1 MKSNGKDSKGVTA
14 TGTEIDESTGNSK
27 KAKKVSYEKQLDD
40 ISKELRSKSANNA
53 QGKGARKL
61 KPERELV
68 LLEQK
73 CILLLKLKRHKEV
86 VDDGYSIIGRLG
98 PNITVY
104 KCILIAL
111 VRLGK
116 VRTLGFCF
124 EYFHNLHLHHYR
136 IFYYV

>member
-1 MKSNGKDSKGVTA
+1 MKSNGKESKGVTA
-14 TGTEIDESTGNSK
+14 TAIGTESDESTGNSK

-98 PNITVY
+98 PNVIVY

-116 VRTLGFCF
+116 VK
-124 EYFHNLHLHHYR
+124 
-136 IFYYV
+136 